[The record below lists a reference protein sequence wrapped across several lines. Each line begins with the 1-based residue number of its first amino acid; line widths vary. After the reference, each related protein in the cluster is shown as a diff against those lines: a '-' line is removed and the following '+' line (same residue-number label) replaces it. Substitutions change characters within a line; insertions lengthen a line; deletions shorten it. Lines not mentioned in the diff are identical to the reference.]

1 VKFPTD
7 VPDVVKAA
15 IDNYGP
21 SDGHFLAKVNH
32 RSPII
37 IHFWGVRLDTKPEAE
52 WVFDKNKPKER
63 SQLWVCLADDKCR
76 TAQRTIKITNKQTSS
91 ATTHLDTQHKIK
103 STRTAVAEEK

>member
-32 RSPII
+32 RSPGII
-37 IHFWGVRLDTKPEAE
+37 GFWGVRLDTKPEAQ

-103 STRTAVAEEK
+103 STRTAVAKEK